1 MSGHKSSALASLRGL
16 ILDMDGV
23 LWEGD
28 TALPGMQDFFRFL
41 RERGIR
47 FLLATNNASL
57 TPESYVNKLGRMG
70 VTSGV
75 GEILTS
81 AMATAEY
88 LKRTAR
94 PGERVYVIGEE
105 GLVRAVESA
114 GLQVADADSIDAR
127 YVVCGMDRNLTWNK
141 LACATINIRNGAR
154 FLGTNGDVTLPTERG
169 ITHGNGAVLA
179 ALSAACGIR
188 PTVIGKPSP
197 AMMRIAVRK
206 LGLPKARIAAVGD
219 RLETD
224 ILGAAVAG
232 MKSILVLTGVTR
244 RKDLRKSK
252 IRPTWVFG
260 DLPALQAALR
270 QAGNPP
276 RG

>member
-1 MSGHKSSALASLRGL
+1 MPEAKPNGPATLRGL

-23 LWEGD
+23 LWEGN

-41 RERGIR
+41 RDRGIR

-70 VTSGV
+70 VAAETA
-75 GEILTS
+75 EILTS

-88 LKRTAR
+88 LKKTAR

-105 GLVRAVESA
+105 GLIRAVEGA
-114 GLQVADADSIDAR
+114 GLQVTGPDSLDAR
-127 YVVCGMDRNLTWNK
+127 YVVCGMDRKLSWDK

-154 FLGTNGDVTLPTERG
+154 FLGTNGDVTFPTERG
-169 ITHGNGAVLA
+169 ITHGNGAILA
-179 ALSAACGIR
+179 ALSAASGVR

-224 ILGAAVAG
+224 ILGAAAVG
-232 MKSILVLTGVTR
+232 LKSILVFTGVTH
-244 RKDLRKSK
+244 RKDLRKSR
-252 IRPTWVFG
+252 IRPTWVFA

-270 QAGNPP
+270 QAGNPS
-276 RG
+276 RE